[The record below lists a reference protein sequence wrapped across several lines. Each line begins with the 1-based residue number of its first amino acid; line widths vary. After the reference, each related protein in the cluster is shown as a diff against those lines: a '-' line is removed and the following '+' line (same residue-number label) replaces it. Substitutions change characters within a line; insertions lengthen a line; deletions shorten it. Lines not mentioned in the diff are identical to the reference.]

1 MLGSIGLQVV
11 EVWRWIW
18 GPRLGKPLAAAA
30 TAAAEVGLTGL
41 PMEEQ
46 PVPKYVGLV
55 VEVTMLFPVGLEM
68 EEGGFGELEERA
80 LAKAE
85 EATELHSAGLALG
98 I

>member
-11 EVWRWIW
+11 ELWRWIW
-18 GPRLGKPLAAAA
+18 GPRLGRPLAAAA
-30 TAAAEVGLTGL
+30 TAAAEAGLTGL

-68 EEGGFGELEERA
+68 EEGVGELEERA
-80 LAKAE
+80 VAKAE